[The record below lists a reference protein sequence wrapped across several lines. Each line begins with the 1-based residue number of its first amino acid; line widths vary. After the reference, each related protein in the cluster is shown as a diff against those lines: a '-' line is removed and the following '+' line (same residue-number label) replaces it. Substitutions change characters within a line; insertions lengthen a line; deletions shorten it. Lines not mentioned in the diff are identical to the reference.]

1 MSRPDLL
8 PVFLEEARRHL
19 VEARE
24 CLAREDAAGAG
35 VSDLFRNFHSIKGM
49 AASLAL
55 DNIMEEAHAA
65 EDALDAL
72 RRGRAEPAADFRQV
86 LEAGLDRLASLIDA
100 VDQESRIP
108 VAVPVTPGRAGPV
121 EEGAIRLP
129 SLRVE
134 PERLDR
140 LMEIMLRLSSTQQR
154 LEHHLGLPEDPTL
167 SALRDALG
175 ASMRDLRREVLE
187 LRLLP
192 VRGLVPVLEDA
203 LRRWAREQEI
213 RIAFRVEGESVQ
225 VDRAILERMLDP
237 LGNLLRNAVMHGLER
252 PAERLEAG
260 KDERGRVELHVH
272 RSGDELCF
280 EVQDDGRGVDPLD
293 VRDRALS
300 KGLIAAES
308 LQAPSVEEL
317 FEWLA
322 TPGMSSRK
330 EARPLAGRGV
340 GLASVRREAEGL
352 GGRLVLSSAPGRGFT
367 ARILIPAKVAMIDVF
382 LVVAGGQRFAI
393 PVSSVSEVQVLAES
407 GPAAR
412 RLSSVR
418 RCSLAQRIGVDESG
432 EESPVSRTANS
443 SSPSP
448 VLGASG
454 RDGPPPNAP
463 EMTMSARSPAEL
475 VEDLAMPGDGSPQRT
490 RSIGS
495 GASGAAL
502 IVEHAGAPLALMVD
516 RVLCRQEIVVRP
528 LGAPLDRLA
537 PWSGAAILRE
547 GGLALLVDPIRVARD
562 QVCAKKAQSTVEPM
576 RTR

>member
-8 PVFLEEARRHL
+8 PVFIEEAKRHL
-19 VEARE
+19 AEARE
-24 CLAREDAAGAG
+24 CLAREDAAETG
-35 VSDLFRNFHSIKGM
+35 VSDLLRNFHSIKGM

-72 RRGRAEPAADFRQV
+72 RRGRAEPAADFRHI
-86 LEAGLDRLASLIDA
+86 LEARLDRLGGLIDA
-100 VDQESRIP
+100 VEQDSRIP
-108 VAVPVTPGRAGPV
+108 VAIPVIPGCAGPGV
-121 EEGAIRLP
+121 ERATRLP

-167 SALRDALG
+167 SAIRDALG
-175 ASMRDLRREVLE
+175 ASVRDLRREVLE

-237 LGNLLRNAVMHGLER
+237 LGNLLRNAVMHGLEG
-252 PAERLEAG
+252 PTERLESG
-260 KDERGRVELHVH
+260 KDERGCVELRVH

-280 EVQDDGRGVDPLD
+280 EVQDDGRGVDPLEI
-293 VRDRALS
+293 RDWALR
-300 KGLIAAES
+300 KGLVTADPLET
-308 LQAPSVEEL
+308 PSVEEL

-330 EARPLAGRGV
+330 EAQPLAGRGV
-340 GLASVRREAEGL
+340 GLASVRMEAERM
-352 GGRLVLSSAPGRGFT
+352 GGRLALSSVAGRGFT
-367 ARILIPAKVAMIDVF
+367 ARIFIPARVAIIDVF

-393 PVSSVSEVQVLAES
+393 PVSGVSEVQALEES

-418 RCSLAQRIGVDESG
+418 RCSLAQRIGVEEPG
-432 EESPVSRTANS
+432 EESHVSCAASPSS
-443 SSPSP
+443 SSPVSDAPGCVVPSP
-448 VLGASG
+448 H
-454 RDGPPPNAP
+454 AP
-463 EMTMSARSPAEL
+463 DLPSSARGSAEL
-475 VEDLAMPGDGSPQRT
+475 SEDLARDADDSPKMTGNMRRGT
-490 RSIGS
+490 P
-495 GASGAAL
+495 GAAL
-502 IVEHAGAPLALMVD
+502 IVEHAGAPLALTVD
-516 RVLCRQEIVVRP
+516 RVLCRQEVVVRP

-537 PWSGAAILRE
+537 PWSGAVILRE
-547 GGLALLVDPIRVARD
+547 GGLALLVDPLRVARD
-562 QVCAKKAQSTVEPM
+562 QVCGKKAQSMAEPM